1 MLGYWFAVVRRLA
14 FPALTTGALFAVG
27 LAALL
32 IVGGDV
38 VVSEAVP
45 EVLGAGVG
53 SAFAFLAILSMAAT
67 VGAARTARRYGL
79 ALGPEAVALPSVREV
94 RVPGIANRTAFQLTD
109 SVRYAIE
116 NDPAMPLDEVT
127 TFGHG
132 ALDLTLSGPSD
143 TKVVVEIRITPGPDT
158 TTAAIQARPT
168 ATHKRLDSAASWA
181 MAGIVE
187 RRTLEALHAEA
198 APAGDPA

>member
-1 MLGYWFAVVRRLA
+1 MLGYWFAVVRRLL
-14 FPALTTGALFAVG
+14 FPALTTGALFAAC

-32 IVGGDV
+32 IAGGDV

-45 EVLGAGVG
+45 EVLGAGAG
-53 SAFAFLAILSMAAT
+53 SAFAFLAILSMAAA
-67 VGAARTARRYGL
+67 VGAIRTARRYGL

-94 RVPGIANRTAFQLTD
+94 RVPGIAKRTAFQLTD

-116 NDPAMPLDEVT
+116 NDPAVPLDEVT

-132 ALDLTLSGPSD
+132 TLDLTLSGPSD

-158 TTAAIQARPT
+158 TTATIQARPT

-181 MAGIVE
+181 MAGLIE

-198 APAGDPA
+198 TPAGDPA